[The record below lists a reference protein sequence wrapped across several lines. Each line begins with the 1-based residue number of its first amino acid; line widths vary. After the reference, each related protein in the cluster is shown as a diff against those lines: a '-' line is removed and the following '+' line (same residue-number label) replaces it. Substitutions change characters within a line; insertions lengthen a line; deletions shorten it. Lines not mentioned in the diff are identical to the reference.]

1 MSTTTPKKMEV
12 GEEVKAAVTH
22 VTVPSKM
29 TAAVLYGS
37 EDLRIEK
44 IDVPAVAA
52 DEVLVRVRLAL
63 TDGTDLK
70 VWKRGYHAKMI
81 QPPAVFGHELV
92 GEIVAV
98 GKRVDA
104 RWRIGMRVIAA
115 NSAPCLRCYHCR
127 RGQENLCD
135 DLLFNNGAYA
145 DYMRIP
151 GRIVVE
157 NMLEVPHSVDDQSAA
172 LAEPLA
178 CVLRGIH
185 EMEVR
190 TGDTA
195 AVIGCGPIGL
205 KFVRMLSR
213 RGVRVIALARRA
225 APLDVAK
232 RLGAVAAFNVTATED
247 VVSAVKALTED
258 QRGPDSVVE
267 AAGNPATWQQA
278 LAMVRR
284 GGVVNFFSG
293 LPSGT
298 RVEIDPAAIHYSEI
312 KLISPFHAGSH
323 PARGYFGSRFRHRRN
338 PAGRSAAGVC
348 AHEVAQRRDQVG
360 RAAVVLR
367 CTQTSPAICAFGI
380 PECFAILNAATNHSC
395 FCVLIL

>member
-1 MSTTTPKKMEV
+1 MRATTSKKTDFIAEQA
-12 GEEVKAAVTH
+12 AAV
-22 VTVPSKM
+22 VRAVFPGKM

-44 IDVPAVAA
+44 IDVPSVAA
-52 DEVLVRVRLAL
+52 DEVLLRVRLAL

-70 VWKRGYHAKMI
+70 VWQRGYHAKMI
-81 QPPAVFGHELV
+81 QPPAVFGHEVV
-92 GEIVAV
+92 GEIAAV

-104 RWRIGMRVIAA
+104 RWRIGTRVIAA

-127 RGQENLCD
+127 RGQENLCE

-145 DYMRIP
+145 EFLRIP
-151 GRIVVE
+151 GRIVME
-157 NMLEVPHSVDDQSAA
+157 NMLEVPHSVDDGSAA
-172 LAEPLA
+172 LVEPLA

-195 AVIGCGPIGL
+195 VVLGCGPIGL

-213 RGVRVIALARRA
+213 RGVRVIAVARRQ
-225 APLDVAK
+225 APLEIAR
-232 RLGAVAAFNVTATED
+232 RLGAVATFDATRVAD
-247 VVSAVKALTED
+247 VVGAIKDLTED
-258 QRGPDSVVE
+258 GRGADSVVE
-267 AAGNPATWQQA
+267 AAGNPATWKQA

-298 RVEIDPAAIHYSEI
+298 YVEIEPAAIHYSEI
-312 KLISPFHAGSH
+312 KIISTFHHTPRFIREALE
-323 PARGYFGSRFRHRRN
+323 AIRRGDILAHDFVTEEIRLGELPQAFERMKSRS
-338 PAGRSAAGVC
+338 G
-348 AHEVAQRRDQVG
+348 EIKL
-360 RAAVVLR
+360 AVR
-367 CTQTSPAICAFGI
+367 P
-380 PECFAILNAATNHSC
+380 
-395 FCVLIL
+395 

>member
-37 EDLRIEK
+37 EDLRIEE
-44 IDVPAVAA
+44 IDVPALAA

-98 GKRVDA
+98 GKRVDP

-195 AVIGCGPIGL
+195 VVIGCGPIGL

-225 APLDVAK
+225 APLDIAK
-232 RLGAVAAFNVTATED
+232 RLGAVATFNVTETKD
-247 VVSAVKALTED
+247 VVAAVKALTED
-258 QRGPDSVVE
+258 GLGPDSVVE
-267 AAGNPATWQQA
+267 AAGNPATWKQA
-278 LAMVRR
+278 LSMVRR

-312 KLISPFHAGSH
+312 KLISPFHHTPRFFREALEAIRRGDISARDFVTEEIRLADLPQAFARMKSSAHLALRAGLWSEESL
-323 PARGYFGSRFRHRRN
+323 F
-338 PAGRSAAGVC
+338 
-348 AHEVAQRRDQVG
+348 
-360 RAAVVLR
+360 
-367 CTQTSPAICAFGI
+367 
-380 PECFAILNAATNHSC
+380 
-395 FCVLIL
+395 

>member
-44 IDVPAVAA
+44 IDVPALAA

-92 GEIVAV
+92 GEVVAV

-104 RWRIGMRVIAA
+104 RWRLGIRVVAA

-127 RGQENLCD
+127 RGQENLCE

-145 DYMRIP
+145 EYMRIP
-151 GRIVVE
+151 GRIVTE

-172 LAEPLA
+172 LVEPLA

-185 EMEVR
+185 EMELR

-195 AVIGCGPIGL
+195 VVIGCGPIGL
-205 KFVRMLSR
+205 KFVRMLTR
-213 RGVRVIALARRA
+213 RGIRVIALARRT
-225 APLDVAK
+225 APLDVAR
-232 RLGAVAAFNVTATED
+232 RLGAIATINVTQVHD
-247 VVSAVKALTED
+247 VL
-258 QRGPDSVVE
+258 
-267 AAGNPATWQQA
+267 AAG
-278 LAMVRR
+278 
-284 GGVVNFFSG
+284 
-293 LPSGT
+293 
-298 RVEIDPAAIHYSEI
+298 
-312 KLISPFHAGSH
+312 
-323 PARGYFGSRFRHRRN
+323 
-338 PAGRSAAGVC
+338 
-348 AHEVAQRRDQVG
+348 
-360 RAAVVLR
+360 
-367 CTQTSPAICAFGI
+367 
-380 PECFAILNAATNHSC
+380 
-395 FCVLIL
+395 

>member
-12 GEEVKAAVTH
+12 GEELKAAVTQ

-44 IDVPAVAA
+44 IDVPALAA

-98 GKRVDA
+98 GKRVDP

-225 APLDVAK
+225 APLDIAK
-232 RLGAVAAFNVTATED
+232 RLGAVATFNVTETDD
-247 VVSAVKALTED
+247 VVAAVKTLTED
-258 QRGPDSVVE
+258 QRGPDCVVE
-267 AAGNPATWQQA
+267 AAGNPATWKQA

-312 KLISPFHAGSH
+312 KLISPFHHTPRFFREALEAIRRGDIS
-323 PARGYFGSRFRHRRN
+323 ARDFVTEEIRLADLPQAFARMKSRS
-338 PAGRSAAGVC
+338 G
-348 AHEVAQRRDQVG
+348 EIKL
-360 RAAVVLR
+360 AVR
-367 CTQTSPAICAFGI
+367 P
-380 PECFAILNAATNHSC
+380 
-395 FCVLIL
+395 

>member
-1 MSTTTPKKMEV
+1 MSTTTPKKLEV
-12 GEEVKAAVTH
+12 GEELKAAVTH

-44 IDVPAVAA
+44 IDVPALAA

-92 GEIVAV
+92 GEIAAV
-98 GKRVDA
+98 GKRVDP

-157 NMLEVPHSVDDQSAA
+157 NMLEVP
-172 LAEPLA
+172 LA

-225 APLDVAK
+225 APLDIAK
-232 RLGAVAAFNVTATED
+232 RLGAVATFNVTETDD
-247 VVSAVKALTED
+247 VVAAVKALTED
-258 QRGPDSVVE
+258 QRGPDCVVE
-267 AAGNPATWQQA
+267 AAGNPATWKQA

-312 KLISPFHAGSH
+312 KLISPFHHTPRFFREALEAIRRGDIS
-323 PARGYFGSRFRHRRN
+323 ARDFVTEEIRLADLPQAFARMKSRS
-338 PAGRSAAGVC
+338 G
-348 AHEVAQRRDQVG
+348 EIKL
-360 RAAVVLR
+360 AVR
-367 CTQTSPAICAFGI
+367 P
-380 PECFAILNAATNHSC
+380 
-395 FCVLIL
+395 

>member
-1 MSTTTPKKMEV
+1 MRITTTKK
-12 GEEVKAAVTH
+12 ADAVFETGAIAPR
-22 VTVPSKM
+22 VVLPSKM

-37 EDLRIEK
+37 EDLRIEQ
-44 IDVPAVAA
+44 IDVPALAP
-52 DEVLVRVRLAL
+52 DEVLLRVRLAL

-81 QPPAVFGHELV
+81 QPPAIFGHEVV
-92 GEIVAV
+92 GDIAAV

-104 RWRIGMRVIAA
+104 KWRIGTRMIAA

-127 RGQENLCD
+127 RGQENLCE

-145 DYMRIP
+145 EYMRIP
-151 GRIVVE
+151 GRIVTE

-172 LAEPLA
+172 LVEPLA

-190 TGDTA
+190 AGDTTV
-195 AVIGCGPIGL
+195 VIGCGPIGL
-205 KFVRMLSR
+205 KYVRMLTR
-213 RGVRVIALARRA
+213 RGVRVIALARRT
-225 APLDVAK
+225 APLEVAR
-232 RLGAVAAFNVTATED
+232 RLGAVATLNVTGILD
-247 VVSAVKALTED
+247 VPAAVKALTDE

-267 AAGNPATWQQA
+267 AAGNPATWKQA

-298 RVEIDPAAIHYSEI
+298 HVEIEPAGIHYAEVKI
-312 KLISPFHAGSH
+312 ISPFHHTPRFIREALEAIRRGDISAH
-323 PARGYFGSRFRHRRN
+323 DFVTEEIRLEDLPQAFARMKSRS
-338 PAGRSAAGVC
+338 G
-348 AHEVAQRRDQVG
+348 EIKL
-360 RAAVVLR
+360 AVR
-367 CTQTSPAICAFGI
+367 P
-380 PECFAILNAATNHSC
+380 
-395 FCVLIL
+395 

>member
-12 GEEVKAAVTH
+12 GEEVKAAVTQ
-22 VTVPSKM
+22 VPVPSKM

-44 IDVPAVAA
+44 IDVPTVAA
-52 DEVLVRVRLAL
+52 DEVLLRVRLAL

-92 GEIVAV
+92 GDIVAV
-98 GKRVDA
+98 GKRVDP

-205 KFVRMLSR
+205 MFVRMLSR

-225 APLDVAK
+225 APLDVA
-232 RLGAVAAFNVTATED
+232 RHLGASTTINVTEVPDVAT
-247 VVSAVKALTED
+247 AVKNLTDER
-258 QRGPDSVVE
+258 RGPDSVLE
-267 AAGNPATWQQA
+267 AAGNPAAWEVG
-278 LAMVRR
+278 LSVGRR
-284 GGVVNFFSG
+284 GGGVN
-293 LPSGT
+293 
-298 RVEIDPAAIHYSEI
+298 V
-312 KLISPFHAGSH
+312 
-323 PARGYFGSRFRHRRN
+323 
-338 PAGRSAAGVC
+338 
-348 AHEVAQRRDQVG
+348 
-360 RAAVVLR
+360 
-367 CTQTSPAICAFGI
+367 
-380 PECFAILNAATNHSC
+380 
-395 FCVLIL
+395 

>member
-1 MSTTTPKKMEV
+1 MKITTARKKESAETTT
-12 GEEVKAAVTH
+12 ALAH
-22 VTVPSKM
+22 QAVPSQM
-29 TAAVLYGS
+29 MAAVLYGS
-37 EDLRIEK
+37 EDLRVERIE
-44 IDVPAVAA
+44 VPPVAV
-52 DEVLVRVRLAL
+52 DEVLLRVRVAL

-81 QPPAVFGHELV
+81 RPPAVFGHEVV
-92 GEIVAV
+92 GEIAAL
-98 GKRVDA
+98 GKRVDP
-104 RWRIGMRVIAA
+104 RWRIGLRVVAA

-127 RGQENLCD
+127 RGQENLCE

-145 DYMRIP
+145 EYMRIP
-151 GRIVVE
+151 GRIVME
-157 NMLEVPHSVDDQSAA
+157 NMLEVPHSVDDASAA
-172 LAEPLA
+172 LVEPLA

-225 APLDVAK
+225 APLEVAK
-232 RLGAVAAFNVTATED
+232 RLGAFEIINVTNTPD
-247 VVSAVKALTED
+247 VVSAVRKLTEGG
-258 QRGPDSVVE
+258 RGADSVVE
-267 AAGNPATWQQA
+267 AAGAPATWKQA

-298 RVEIDPAAIHYSEI
+298 RVEIEPAAIHYSEI
-312 KLISPFHAGSH
+312 KLISPFHHTPRFIREALEAIRRGDIVSH
-323 PARGYFGSRFRHRRN
+323 DFVTEEIRLHELPEAFERMKS
-338 PAGRSAAGVC
+338 RSA
-348 AHEVAQRRDQVG
+348 EIKL
-360 RAAVVLR
+360 AVR
-367 CTQTSPAICAFGI
+367 P
-380 PECFAILNAATNHSC
+380 
-395 FCVLIL
+395 